1 MRAGL
6 CKAEHLRA
14 GWGLSATSRP
24 PIPRSLYIP
33 HARCWIWA
41 QRLLCVSMG
50 QEEGALLTAKNE
62 PESLYVTTTPKIYD
76 EGAVGTGDA
85 MVGAIATRYAR
96 GHEV

>member
-14 GWGLSATSRP
+14 GWRLSATSRP

-50 QEEGALLTAKNE
+50 QEEGALLTRKERAGVAVRYYH
-62 PESLYVTTTPKIYD
+62 PENLRRRC
-76 EGAVGTGDA
+76 G
-85 MVGAIATRYAR
+85 RYR
-96 GHEV
+96 